1 MILKTVLIV
10 IMLFLAITM
19 LCCLAGVKGAEKI
32 VMKIG
37 SVLSNERLLLVLFF
51 LVIIIFG
58 VVELLKIWR

>member
-19 LCCLAGVKGAEKI
+19 LCCLTGIKGAEKI

-37 SVLSNERLLLVLFF
+37 SMLNERLLLVLFF
-51 LVIIIFG
+51 MVIIIFG
-58 VVELLKIWR
+58 VAELLKIWR